1 MLSIGCHTHA
11 CRGHVFT
18 YVFISP
24 FINFWS
30 YRTHSTQERQQM
42 AKISLSVTHDL
53 GREEALQRLQ
63 NESDMLKRTFGDS
76 VSDLQEN
83 WADTTLDFS
92 LVAYGM
98 TVSGD
103 VLVDTAEVVTNIKL
117 PMAALMFK
125 GTIESRVRER
135 LEKLLA

>member
-1 MLSIGCHTHA
+1 
-11 CRGHVFT
+11 
-18 YVFISP
+18 
-24 FINFWS
+24 
-30 YRTHSTQERQQM
+30 M
-42 AKISLSVTHDL
+42 AKISLTVTHDL
-53 GREEALQRLQ
+53 GREEALRRLQ

-83 WADTTLDFS
+83 WGEATLDFS

-103 VLVDTAEVVTNIKL
+103 VLVDITEVVTNIKL

-125 GTIESRVRER
+125 STIEKRIRER
-135 LEKLLA
+135 MNELLAQG

>member
-1 MLSIGCHTHA
+1 
-11 CRGHVFT
+11 
-18 YVFISP
+18 
-24 FINFWS
+24 
-30 YRTHSTQERQQM
+30 M
-42 AKISLSVTHDL
+42 AKITLSVTHDL

-63 NESDMLKRTFGDS
+63 SESDMLKRTFGDS
-76 VSDLQEN
+76 VSDLKEN
-83 WADTTLDFS
+83 WNDSELDFS

-103 VLVDTAEVVTNIKL
+103 VLVDVGEVVTNIKL